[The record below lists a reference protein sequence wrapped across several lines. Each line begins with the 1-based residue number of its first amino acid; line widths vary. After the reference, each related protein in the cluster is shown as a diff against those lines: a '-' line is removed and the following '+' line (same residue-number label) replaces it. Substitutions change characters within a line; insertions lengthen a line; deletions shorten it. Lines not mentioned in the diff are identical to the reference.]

1 MSDTKKID
9 YDDILASMNLY
20 VENGQLRIIR
30 GNPNKDTPLKKIDLN
45 VKPESTAEE
54 VEEKKRKEEIEKK
67 EEEKKRIEHQRLIK
81 GLEDARSRS
90 MKFINKYPAQI
101 VQDVP
106 QRTTTIFP
114 MKK

>member
-1 MSDTKKID
+1 MSDTKKFD
-9 YDDILASMNLY
+9 YDDILASMNLC

-45 VKPESTAEE
+45 VKPEPTAEE
-54 VEEKKRKEEIEKK
+54 VEENKKKEEIEKK
-67 EEEKKRIEHQRLIK
+67 EEEEKRIEHQRLIK
-81 GLEDARSRS
+81 ALENARSRS
-90 MKFINKYPAQI
+90 MKFINNYPAQI